1 MEILKKLLSLI
12 LTLSI
17 SLTLSGCWNYRE
29 LDSLEIVAGYA
40 LDKDENGDYMLTV
53 EFAMPTP
60 KGTSNTPY
68 ILTSKG
74 KTIFDAIRNIILEKG
89 RRAYWN
95 HTKVIIVSKE
105 IAEEGMIPVI
115 DVVFRNEELRE
126 DIYLIVSQEK
136 TAREIFYRK
145 LEESQGERRVL
156 SFDIEEAFKNGKL
169 VAKFPL
175 VHFYNFAEELEKEG
189 VCPMLPT
196 IRIEKE
202 EGNANIVL
210 GGAALFKKD
219 KVIGYLNE
227 YEAQS
232 IMFLKEKSIFAPM
245 VVEVDDP
252 LSEESNGRRRIS
264 FETLKIRSKVKPI
277 VDNNK
282 LLAQCNINMDLD
294 VQDLVESEIE
304 YLSKE
309 GISILEEAAEDKVKK
324 RIEEAIA
331 KAYKGYSCDILG
343 LGLKMKQQNPDMWKE
358 LKSSWDKMLKE
369 LETKI
374 EVNVQIKGSGLYN
387 KSIKV
392 RE

>member
-1 MEILKKLLSLI
+1 
-12 LTLSI
+12 
-17 SLTLSGCWNYRE
+17 
-29 LDSLEIVAGYA
+29 
-40 LDKDENGDYMLTV
+40 
-53 EFAMPTP
+53 
-60 KGTSNTPY
+60 
-68 ILTSKG
+68 
-74 KTIFDAIRNIILEKG
+74 
-89 RRAYWN
+89 
-95 HTKVIIVSKE
+95 
-105 IAEEGMIPVI
+105 
-115 DVVFRNEELRE
+115 
-126 DIYLIVSQEK
+126 
-136 TAREIFYRK
+136 
-145 LEESQGERRVL
+145 
-156 SFDIEEAFKNGKL
+156 
-169 VAKFPL
+169 
-175 VHFYNFAEELEKEG
+175 
-189 VCPMLPT
+189 
-196 IRIEKE
+196 
-202 EGNANIVL
+202 
-210 GGAALFKKD
+210 
-219 KVIGYLNE
+219 
-227 YEAQS
+227 
-232 IMFLKEKSIFAPM
+232 M